1 MDLEKVKTSLQRWKG
16 SSVSLPKYLDT
27 SVQIS
32 IARYVGYLSIIL
44 VFACPSASLF
54 KLEHFCF

>member
-1 MDLEKVKTSLQRWKG
+1 
-16 SSVSLPKYLDT
+16 
-27 SVQIS
+27 
-32 IARYVGYLSIIL
+32 VGYLSIIL